1 MSIGRKGMLVAAKTL
16 ALTGIDL
23 FTNPDQL
30 KAARASFEQ
39 RRAGYEY
46 KSRIPADHKPPLT
59 YRDKQ

>member
-1 MSIGRKGMLVAAKTL
+1 MVVAAKTI
-16 ALTGIDL
+16 ALTGVDL
-23 FTNPDQL
+23 FTNPEEL

-46 KSRIPADHKPPLT
+46 RSRIPADHKPPLN